1 MPCPEISRDSS
12 GFHKTNRAAVTKL
25 KMKKQNSISKRNL
38 KILIVDDLEFPR
50 MVIRNMFHELGY
62 ESHNNILEAA
72 NGLEAL
78 EVLQKTQIDLIIC
91 DWMMP
96 IMTGLELL
104 QKIRATPELAKI
116 PFIMITVEA
125 DKENIMGAIKA
136 GVSQYVVKPFTAET
150 LYLKIESVFA
160 MPK

>member
-1 MPCPEISRDSS
+1 
-12 GFHKTNRAAVTKL
+12 
-25 KMKKQNSISKRNL
+25 MKKQNDTIKKRI

-50 MVIRNMFHELGY
+50 MVIRNMLHDLSY

-72 NGLEAL
+72 NGREAFDIL
-78 EVLQKTQIDLIIC
+78 KETQIDLIIC

-104 QKIRATPELAKI
+104 QKIRATPKLAKI
-116 PFIMITVEA
+116 PFIMITAEA
-125 DKENIMGAIKA
+125 EKENIIGAIKA
-136 GVSQYVVKPFTAET
+136 GVNQYIVKPFTAET

-160 MPK
+160 IPDKREK